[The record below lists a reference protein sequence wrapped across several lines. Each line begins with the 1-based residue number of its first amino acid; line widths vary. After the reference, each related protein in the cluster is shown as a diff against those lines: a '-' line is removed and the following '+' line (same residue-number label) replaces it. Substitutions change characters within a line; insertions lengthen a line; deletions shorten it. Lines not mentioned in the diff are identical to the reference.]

1 MAPAH
6 SIDTKPL
13 YFRHNEA
20 PSMHPSIHP
29 RAGDSCLVAYFYR
42 GVYGRHD
49 GGRRTV
55 ITAASASTNC
65 RQPGISLLISPILH
79 MATCPSATL
88 PRSQL
93 FVPPPRRARPRPAA
107 VHETCCRAAARRGA
121 GASGV
126 SPLLR
131 HSLVPRLQSSYVTI
145 PRRRFFVSFVVLLV
159 IPERQNYMLDENWV
173 CFRNTLLQLLQLLQ
187 HRTRLACNYTAVSP
201 FSLAHLPPP
210 LFFMILLQ
218 TGLSPWCHVT
228 TSLANTRY
236 RLDCWTMTMLP
247 HHPLP
252 LPLE

>member
-1 MAPAH
+1 MASHPFLRQDASSGTALCSFHSHHHLLFWRPNRSTTPCRGANPLPACIPRRPPARRTLVYARITSERERAPAH

-20 PSMHPSIHP
+20 PSIHPSIHP

-93 FVPPPRRARPRPAA
+93 FVPPPLLARPRPSSFNK
-107 VHETCCRAAARRGA
+107 TCSRSAARRA
-121 GASGV
+121 
-126 SPLLR
+126 
-131 HSLVPRLQSSYVTI
+131 
-145 PRRRFFVSFVVLLV
+145 
-159 IPERQNYMLDENWV
+159 
-173 CFRNTLLQLLQLLQ
+173 
-187 HRTRLACNYTAVSP
+187 AC
-201 FSLAHLPPP
+201 
-210 LFFMILLQ
+210 
-218 TGLSPWCHVT
+218 
-228 TSLANTRY
+228 
-236 RLDCWTMTMLP
+236 
-247 HHPLP
+247 
-252 LPLE
+252 